1 MEKKDAYLWLNSIN
15 GITNKTIELIKNNI
29 VNIEELIYLSDKE
42 IYNLKNI
49 NLNIRENIVKYKS
62 LAYIDGIKEKLNKEN
77 VSYICIEEK
86 GYPNNL
92 KHIHD
97 APNILFY
104 KGDIGIVNKNIGLA
118 MVGSRKATKY
128 GINCATLISKGLSN
142 LGINIISGLAIGI
155 DTYAHIGCMEGKG
168 KTIAVLGSS
177 VNNILPKKNIYLA
190 NKVLENGGLIIS
202 DYNINSKVFPSNYAN
217 RNRIISGISE
227 GIIVVE
233 AAKKSGALIT
243 AEFGLEQGKNI
254 FAVPGNINSYMSE
267 GCHKIIKEGAIL
279 INGIEDILNEYKINN
294 IKYKENLK
302 KCDNIKLSQESIA
315 IIDAIKKQG
324 VLHIDEICDNT
335 RMEIKS
341 VNTILSELV
350 LKDVLVEMNNKTYSL
365 NV

>member
-1 MEKKDAYLWLNSIN
+1 MEKRDAYLWLDSIN
-15 GITNKTIELIKNNI
+15 GITNKTIKIIKNNI

-42 IYNLKNI
+42 IYSLENI
-49 NLNIRENIVKYKS
+49 NSNIKENIVKYRS
-62 LAYIDGIKEKLNKEN
+62 LAYLDEIKEKLNKEN
-77 VSYICIEEK
+77 ISYTCIEEK

-92 KHIHD
+92 KHIYD

-104 KGDIGIVNKNIGLA
+104 KGDISIVNKNLGIA
-118 MVGSRKATKY
+118 VVGSRKATNY
-128 GINCATLISKGLSN
+128 GINCATTISEKLSN
-142 LGINIISGLAIGI
+142 LGINIISGLAMGI
-155 DTYAHIGCMEGKG
+155 DSYAHIGCMKG
-168 KTIAVLGSS
+168 NSKTIAVLGSS
-177 VNNILPKKNIYLA
+177 VHNILPKKNIYLA
-190 NKVLENGGLIIS
+190 DKILENGGLIIS

-227 GIIVVE
+227 GVIVVE

-243 AEFGLEQGKNI
+243 VEFGLEQGKNI
-254 FAVPGNINSYMSE
+254 FAVPGSINSYMSE
-267 GCHKIIKEGAIL
+267 GCHQIIKEGAKL
-279 INGIEDILNEYKINN
+279 INNVDDVLSEYKINN
-294 IKYKENLK
+294 IKSIENSK
-302 KCDNIKLSQESIA
+302 KYDNINLSQENIV

>member
-15 GITNKTIELIKNNI
+15 GVTNKTIDKIKDNNL
-29 VNIEELIYLSDKE
+29 NIEELIYFSDKE

-49 NLNIRENIVKYKS
+49 NLNIKENIVKYKS
-62 LAYIDGIKEKLNKEN
+62 ISYLDEIKEKNIKEN
-77 VSYICIEEK
+77 INYICIEEND
-86 GYPNNL
+86 YPNNL
-92 KHIHD
+92 KYVYD

-104 KGDIGIVNKNIGLA
+104 KGNINIINKNIGLA
-118 MVGSRKATKY
+118 VVGSRKATKY
-128 GINCATLISKGLSN
+128 GMSCATSISKGLSN
-142 LGINIISGLAIGI
+142 IGINIISGLAFGI
-155 DTYAHIGCMEGKG
+155 DSYAHMGCMEGCG

-177 VNNILPKKNIYLA
+177 VNNVLPKKNIYLA
-190 NKVLENGGLIIS
+190 NKILENGGLIIS
-202 DYNINSKVFPSNYAN
+202 DYNINSSVFPSNYVN

-227 GIIVVE
+227 GVIVVE

-254 FAVPGNINSYMSE
+254 YAVPGNINSCMSK
-267 GCHKIIKEGAIL
+267 GCHQIIKEGAKL
-279 INGIEDILNEYKINN
+279 IDNIEDILNEYKIVN
-294 IKYKENLK
+294 IKSRENLK
-302 KCDNIKLSQESIA
+302 KYDNMNLSKESTV
-315 IIDAIKKQG
+315 IIDTIKKQG